1 MDINTKTIFQ
11 RQNVLI
17 FKDSFLNQFSRYL
30 VAQKQYFDYVVEP
43 FQENIT
49 QERFRNNQILMSWRI
64 KQTNIG
70 SLSNPGSGQYVS
82 YQPFLTNSENE
93 KTTYSYLLEYDFGFY
108 IFAYDYELL
117 ITFSNYLLEFQYL
130 YADITNGVNNFYTLK
145 VKNILSNSSK
155 IISNNIVYS
164 NTFNFIVQTQQNFE
178 LEESLIRDIKIII
191 TNE

>member
-1 MDINTKTIFQ
+1 
-11 RQNVLI
+11 
-17 FKDSFLNQFSRYL
+17 
-30 VAQKQYFDYVVEP
+30 
-43 FQENIT
+43 
-49 QERFRNNQILMSWRI
+49 
-64 KQTNIG
+64 
-70 SLSNPGSGQYVS
+70 
-82 YQPFLTNSENE
+82 
-93 KTTYSYLLEYDFGFY
+93 
-108 IFAYDYELL
+108 
-117 ITFSNYLLEFQYL
+117 L